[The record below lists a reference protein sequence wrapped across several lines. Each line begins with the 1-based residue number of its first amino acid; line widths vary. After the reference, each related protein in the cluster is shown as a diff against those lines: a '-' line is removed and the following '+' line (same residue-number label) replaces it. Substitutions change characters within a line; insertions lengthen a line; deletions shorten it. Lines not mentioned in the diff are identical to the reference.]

1 MDTLREKL
9 GSAGLLWLR
18 VLMGLGI
25 ATHGYAKLFGGGI
38 EGFAQGVAKMGFPFP
53 LLFAY
58 LAALSEFGGG
68 LLIALGLA
76 TRLAALAVFGTMTVA
91 AFLAHRGAPFSDR
104 EMALAYWTMAGALVL
119 LGGGRYALD
128 ALICGKR
135 EQQVTD

>member
-1 MDTLREKL
+1 
-9 GSAGLLWLR
+9 
-18 VLMGLGI
+18 MGLGI

-38 EGFAQGVAKMGFPFP
+38 EGFAQGVANMGFPFP

-68 LLIALGLA
+68 LLVALGLG

-91 AFLAHRGAPFSDR
+91 AFVAHRGTPFSDR
-104 EMALAYWTMAGALVL
+104 ELALAYWTMAGALVL

-128 ALICGKR
+128 ALIFGQR
-135 EQQVTD
+135 EQPATD